1 MTLLRCDRVWQI
13 DAYRQGRLG
22 SKDTESLERHLR
34 GCSVCTAQM
43 EDSERLRTLAITLH
57 ADGPNELALR
67 RVRVRVLRDAASG
80 IPSSPRASFARMR
93 VGAFVALGAACALVL
108 VVAVAVHRAGR
119 DTSSL
124 SAARA
129 APAVDPSSQASEP
142 FAGTVVGEVDARFWQ
157 TREQR
162 QERVEL
168 DEGTVHIH
176 VRPQAPGE
184 RFLVAMPDGEIEV
197 RGTTFDVAVKAGETT
212 HVHVES
218 GVVELRLRARPVV
231 RLVDGDGWTLP
242 SVAPASP
249 SPAPLASPLPPK
261 APAAGMRRSTP
272 SPASV
277 DDGAA
282 PYAAAMTA
290 LRDGRYEEAAAA
302 FHAYGVAWPRSSQ
315 AEDASFLEAVALAR
329 AGRPDA
335 AGLAAERHLES
346 YPASFHKREAT
357 ILVDRAAA
365 LRRPQ
370 NP

>member
-1 MTLLRCDRVWQI
+1 
-13 DAYRQGRLG
+13 
-22 SKDTESLERHLR
+22 
-34 GCSVCTAQM
+34 M
-43 EDSERLRTLAITLH
+43 EENERLRTLATALH

-80 IPSSPRASFARMR
+80 IPSSRSASLGRMR
-93 VGAFVALGAACALVL
+93 TGAFVALGAACVL
-108 VVAVAVHRAGR
+108 TVAVAVHRAGR
-119 DTSSL
+119 ANAGL
-124 SAARA
+124 AA

-142 FAGTVVGEVDARFWQ
+142 FAGTVVGEADARFWQ

-168 DEGTVHIH
+168 YEGTVNLH
-176 VRPQAPGE
+176 VRPQGPGE

-197 RGTTFDVAVKAGETT
+197 RGTTFDVAVRAGETT

-218 GVVELRLRARPVV
+218 GVVELRLRARPLV

-242 SVAPASP
+242 SVAAVSPSPVPPASP
-249 SPAPLASPLPPK
+249 VPPR
-261 APAAGMRRSTP
+261 APAAGVPRSAP
-272 SPASV
+272 SSAGV

-282 PYAAAMTA
+282 PYAAAMNA